1 MLSTYQKK
9 VEQIKILYSVINVI
23 IYTIKGSSSFV
34 FFFYISDRV
43 SFGSNFR
50 ISEMYVIEEV
60 KRLCELTTKF
70 CYKLS

>member
-9 VEQIKILYSVINVI
+9 EEQIKILYSVINVI
-23 IYTIKGSSSFV
+23 IYTIKGSFSFV
-34 FFFYISDRV
+34 FFYISDRV